1 MQQRYGTLQAAPQAA
16 NRKANRTAKKIAATV
31 GALSLALTL
40 LAVPTPAARAQ
51 ELAQPG
57 WMDSALS
64 TRSWWKH
71 LVIYEIDTRAFQDSN
86 GDGVGDLKG
95 ITQHL
100 DYLRSL
106 GVDAI
111 LLDSLLPKTSTAA
124 LAAPIDPVLG
134 TPDDFDTLS
143 LEASRRNIRILLTV
157 PQANLGPDL
166 GLVRY
171 WLNRGVA
178 GFRILPAADSSAAAP
193 VDLQAL
199 HKLLASAVGQR
210 ILIAIPPSGTSAA
223 NAPQLLPI
231 SSILSVPSA
240 TAPAS
245 ASTAPATSASLANTV
260 AGLRAALTQVAA
272 ATHGDQPPIPLL
284 LTDAPDRPRSV
295 LRFAAASATDSSSD
309 AANAKLIATVL
320 LGTRADALID
330 YGQEIGLS
338 APPTASQTDA
348 KTDPPSDPE
357 MKWGKAPAPPAATPP
372 PAAPAPPPPTP
383 TDGFG
388 VYRPYVPPT
397 AKPKPVAAAP
407 ADPATVAGQENDPN
421 SLLSFY
427 RQLTELHRGNPTLRD
442 GDTLP
447 LDHDAQGVLVW
458 VRKPH
463 TITPLS
469 PAIVVLCNFS
479 SAPVALSLKA
489 DMTRLHLRGSFLRTL
504 LRSDNAMGTMH
515 LDGMTLPPHEVYIGE
530 LRY

>member
-504 LRSDNAMGTMH
+504 LRSDNA
-515 LDGMTLPPHEVYIGE
+515 
-530 LRY
+530 